1 MNTRIVCV
9 GAVLVDELFFCHEN
23 ALLGTSNPATSTKKI
38 GGVVSNI
45 AQHLAL
51 LENRVDY
58 LTALGNDTDAN
69 WLEKELLSKGI
80 KLDSIIRVDEAT
92 GKYTSIIN
100 PDGSLFSAACA
111 DNCAK
116 YIDKAFISEK
126 SELLKM
132 ASLIVADTNLDT
144 QTIQWL
150 IDFSNDNQLPL
161 ILEPVSVAK
170 ATKLL
175 QVQTNGLFMIT
186 PNRDELQAINSN
198 KNITDEKLI
207 IDSLLNQGI
216 KYVWLRKGM
225 NGSTLY
231 ASNQTIDLPAV
242 SIDVKDSTGAGDAA
256 LAGWIYA
263 YLRNEDQ
270 LTCLKTG
277 HALAYEILQIQGTI
291 MNDLTPNKLIQIQK
305 KYYSDGN

>member
-9 GAVLVDELFFCHEN
+9 GAVLVDELFFCYEN

-45 AQHLAL
+45 TQHLAL

-80 KLDSIIRVDEAT
+80 QLDSIIRVGEAT

-116 YIDKAFISEK
+116 YIDKTFISGK

-207 IDSLLNQGI
+207 IDSLLKQGI

>member
-1 MNTRIVCV
+1 
-9 GAVLVDELFFCHEN
+9 
-23 ALLGTSNPATSTKKI
+23 
-38 GGVVSNI
+38 
-45 AQHLAL
+45 
-51 LENRVDY
+51 
-58 LTALGNDTDAN
+58 
-69 WLEKELLSKGI
+69 
-80 KLDSIIRVDEAT
+80 
-92 GKYTSIIN
+92 
-100 PDGSLFSAACA
+100 
-111 DNCAK
+111 
-116 YIDKAFISEK
+116 
-126 SELLKM
+126 
-132 ASLIVADTNLDT
+132 
-144 QTIQWL
+144 
-150 IDFSNDNQLPL
+150 
-161 ILEPVSVAK
+161 
-170 ATKLL
+170 
-175 QVQTNGLFMIT
+175 MIT

-305 KYYSDGN
+305 KYYSDGK